1 MAHII
6 GHAKGEI
13 VTPGLQVA
21 RFSVPSPRRKFHDA
35 SIAEIAAVAE
45 ELQAMMA
52 LTYLAAATAS
62 AMLGDITTTGL
73 FMSIHTASPGTT
85 GANEIVGGTGYTGT
99 RPAVTWG
106 SVTTGV
112 VSSSD
117 TQTFAMLVT
126 ESGGIPYFGLWTADA
141 SGTYLTGGTTSGLSG
156 SIPSGANVTFT
167 SAITL
172 TVSG

>member
-21 RFSVPSPRRKFHDA
+21 RFNAPSPRRKFYDA

-45 ELQAMMA
+45 ELQAMMT
-52 LTYLAAATAS
+52 LTYLSATSAN
-62 AMLGDITTTGL
+62 AMLGNITTTGL
-73 FMSIHTASPGTT
+73 YMGINSASPGTT
-85 GANEIVGGTGYTGT
+85 GANELVGGTAYTGT
-99 RPAVTWG
+99 RPAVTWAAA
-106 SVTTGV
+106 SSGV
-112 VSSSD
+112 VVSSD

-126 ESGGIPYFGLWTADA
+126 ESGGIPYFSLWTAA
-141 SGTYLTGGTTSGLSG
+141 TAGTYLTGGATSGLSG

-172 TVSG
+172 TVAG